1 MKPYSMISH
10 SQPELLEKELDSASR
25 ERKYLKCKEAF
36 INKVFHSNR
45 LLDPLDKDAIK
56 HKLEGWAHV
65 YQRLTTK
72 HAQFDFGPQIFEAKS
87 KKKHKKQQHH

>member
-1 MKPYSMISH
+1 MISH
-10 SQPELLEKELDSASR
+10 SQPGLWEKELDSVSQ
-25 ERKYLKCKEAF
+25 ERKHSKCKKAWVYE
-36 INKVFHSNR
+36 IYCYR

-72 HAQFDFGPQIFEAKS
+72 HAQFDFGPQTFEAKS
-87 KKKHKKQQHH
+87 KKKQKKQQHH